1 MTKQVSFKFEAGL
14 LRRVDEAAQAAKLNR
29 SQLVFRL
36 LEQGLA
42 NSSQPTLGVDLW
54 NNVPDPPDAPKGPAK
69 FFSEEEIAQTMHD
82 LCTRNRA
89 RALEHLQRKVPDG
102 SV

>member
-42 NSSQPTLGVDLW
+42 NSSQPTLGVDSAPAA
-54 NNVPDPPDAPKGPAK
+54 VPAPAAIAEFTPSQEAVERLKRRGY
-69 FFSEEEIAQTMHD
+69 SEGLAIK
-82 LCTRNRA
+82 L
-89 RALEHLQRKVPDG
+89 LERG
-102 SV
+102 IET